1 MDASSAPKVM
11 LQYLRYALVA
21 AESRSFRQAAL
32 SLDAQ
37 ESTISRGIRD
47 LEAGI
52 GFTLFERSHSGVLL
66 TEVGEHYLA
75 DIRAALRHLDQ
86 AIVAAQSVALG
97 QRGRLR
103 LAVSEDVTTSMLAR
117 ILAAHRTRW
126 PRVSINLVEM
136 SPPVQFRALRSGL
149 VDLGLMLRPGA
160 EENFSADPLWAE
172 TCVVALPEAHPLAA
186 KFDLQANDLGG
197 QSVIVGH
204 RDRSYQ
210 YGSRVAD
217 LLHDMGIP
225 VHVAAEVEHIQTALM
240 MVQTGIGIAFVPA
253 ALTAIPD
260 AGVIFR
266 PIHLTPSSV
275 TVQAV
280 WGTDDPSGLLAQFL
294 RTARAIAAADRAG
307 V

>member
-1 MDASSAPKVM
+1 MDASSASKVM

-52 GFTLFERSHSGVLL
+52 GFTLFERSHSGVRL

-149 VDLGLMLRPGA
+149 VDLGLMLLPSA
-160 EENFSADPLWAE
+160 EEDFSADLLWVEA
-172 TCVVALPEAHPLAA
+172 CVVALPEAHSLAA
-186 KFDLQANDLGG
+186 KSDLQAADLGG

-204 RDRSYQ
+204 RDRGFQ
-210 YGSRVAD
+210 YGNRVAD
-217 LLHDMGIP
+217 VLHDMGIP

-240 MVQTGIGIAFVPA
+240 MAQSGIGITFIPA
-253 ALTAIPD
+253 ALAAIPS
-260 AGVIFR
+260 AGVVFH
-266 PIHLTPSSV
+266 PVDLTPNSV

-280 WGTDDPSGLLAQFL
+280 WATDDPSGLVAQFL
-294 RTARAIAAADRAG
+294 RTARTIAAADQAG
-307 V
+307 M